1 MPLQFHYLAPVRLP
15 TEKAHGL
22 QIVHNCEALAAA
34 GAAVTLYAA
43 TRFQPPELRGR
54 DIWTVYDVPR
64 DAFRLRYVPTLD
76 LLPLAGGRINR
87 VAQAAHYLQMATYS
101 AALWPLL
108 RGTAADAVYYSRH
121 PLVLSALRRF
131 KPARRLFWEV
141 HSLSADRRKRQA
153 QADLARAIG
162 GALTVTRHMA
172 DMLVE
177 LGVPA
182 ERVLVVPDGIRA
194 ARFAAMPGQAEA
206 RAALGLPAEA
216 FIVGYMGRLHT
227 LNMGK
232 GVDDLIL
239 AALGLPAEA
248 FIVGYMGRLH
258 TLNMGKGVD
267 DLILAIARQPERA
280 LHLLLVGGPEEMAA
294 AYRAQWAAL
303 GLPPERFHASGQ
315 VAAAEV
321 PRALAAFDVA
331 VMPFPWTE
339 HFAYYASPVKLFEYM
354 ASGRAIVATDLPST
368 AEIVRHEETALLVPP
383 SDVEALATALA
394 RLQDDPSLRTRLAE
408 NARRLVFERYT
419 WAARAAQILDF
430 VRGG

>member
-87 VAQAAHYLQMATYS
+87 FTQAAHYLQLATYS
-101 AALWPLL
+101 AALWLLL
-108 RGTAADAVYYSRH
+108 RSTAADAVYYSRH
-121 PLVLSALRRF
+121 PLVLDALRRF
-131 KPARRLFWEV
+131 KPSRRLFWEV

-194 ARFAAMPGQAEA
+194 ERFAAMPGQAEA
-206 RAALGLPAEA
+206 RAALGLPPEA
-216 FIVGYMGRLHT
+216 FI
-227 LNMGK
+227 
-232 GVDDLIL
+232 I
-239 AALGLPAEA
+239 
-248 FIVGYMGRLH
+248 GYMGRLH

-294 AYRAQWAAL
+294 AYRVQWVAL
-303 GLPPERFHASGQ
+303 GLPPERFHAPGQ
-315 VAAAEV
+315 IAAAEV

-354 ASGRAIVATDLPST
+354 ASGRPIVATDLPST

-383 SDVEALATALA
+383 SDVDALAAALA
-394 RLQDDPSLRTRLAE
+394 RLQDDPPLRTCLAE

-430 VRGG
+430 VQRR